1 MMGADGPRCGSL
13 PPVASP
19 IARARAFVASG
30 ASRLASALTPAPR
43 ASAPFGAGPQPPATV
58 PPLNAYG
65 DQPPPPPEPP
75 RFDPAYHGHTFRSFA
90 APLAFGGFDLA
101 RARAAIETHDIGLFI
116 ESSTLAVTSMRF
128 GPVFAAL
135 GQAIAPALAL
145 PRIVTG
151 GTRGLAR
158 TLAGDVEAQLA
169 PRRGLLPSPYFPPT
183 LWGSAAIDLRLM
195 GFAVLQHV
203 YGDPDPLTGVRP
215 IYTRRWPTWAV
226 QYRRW
231 RRTYVAITNDGPV
244 DIISGDGK
252 FTLLGDTEEPH
263 FDGAIRALAEEVLD
277 GRLTQQARANYVD
290 RYGSPKLIGTMPEKV
305 PVRGPEGDA
314 MFDAMATIRGP
325 DGFGVIPHGAE
336 VDWYSLSAQQSTVF
350 KDSLENVWQY
360 VAAILLG
367 SDGTMSP
374 STGVYSAPIFAGV
387 RRDLIDRMLKA
398 MVRGV
403 NLGHVAP
410 WLAFNFLAS
419 IEEQRARGIWV
430 DPVLDIPLPDPDA
443 DARMKSYAERVEKLH
458 TIVKQERDAGF
469 QVTQERVNQLAEKL
483 DVEAPVLAPAG
494 DAPTKPLEL
503 APTDMAKVVTV
514 NEARVAAAGLQPL
527 PPDDPRGALTIAE
540 IDALSKAAP
549 EDVGEISEDAEEP
562 DLPAD
567 GEADTEGATMGAGG
581 DA

>member
-1 MMGADGPRCGSL
+1 MATPL
-13 PPVASP
+13 T
-19 IARARAFVASG
+19 RARAAIAAG
-30 ASRLASALTPAPR
+30 ASRLAAALTPAVS
-43 ASAPFGAGPQPPATV
+43 ASPPFGSGPQPPAAV
-58 PPLNAYG
+58 PPLNAYA

-75 RFDPAYHGHTFRSFA
+75 RFERGYHDHTFRSFA
-90 APLAFGGFDLA
+90 SPLAFAGFDLE
-101 RARAAIETHDIGLFI
+101 RARSAVEQHDLGIFI
-116 ESSTLAVTSMRF
+116 ESSTLAVASMRF

-145 PRIVTG
+145 PRVVSG
-151 GTRGLAR
+151 GTRGLAK
-158 TLAGDVEAQLA
+158 TLAEQVEAQLA

-226 QYRRW
+226 QYYRW
-231 RRTYVAITNDGPV
+231 RRTYVAITADGPV

-263 FDGAIRALAEEVLD
+263 FDGAIRALATEVID

-290 RYGSPKLIGTMPEKV
+290 KYGSPKLIGEMPEKV
-305 PVRGPEGDA
+305 AVRTPEGDA
-314 MFDAMATIRGP
+314 FFEALSTIRGP
-325 DGFGVIPHGAE
+325 DGFGVIPHGAK
-336 VDWYSLSAQQSTVF
+336 VDWYSISAQQSTVF
-350 KDSLENVWQY
+350 KDSLDNVWQY

-367 SDGTMSP
+367 TDGTMSP

-403 NLGHVAP
+403 NMGHVSP
-410 WLAFNFLAS
+410 WLAFNFAAS
-419 IEEQRARGIWV
+419 IADRRAQGLWV

-458 TIVKQERDAGF
+458 AIVKAERDAGF
-469 QVTQERVNQLAEKL
+469 DVTQERVNQLAEKL
-483 DVEAPVLAPAG
+483 DVEAPVLAPKG
-494 DAPTKPLEL
+494 DAPAKPLLL
-503 APTDMAKVVTV
+503 APTDLAKVIRVR
-514 NEARVAAAGLQPL
+514 EAREGAAGYPPL
-527 PPDDPRGALTIAE
+527 GDDRDDLTIAE
-540 IDALSKAAP
+540 LDALSKAPP
-549 EDVGEISEDAEEP
+549 EDVGEIGEDAEEQ
-562 DLPAD
+562 DAPAD
-567 GEADTEGATMGAGG
+567 GEPEQAPDESDSA
-581 DA
+581 